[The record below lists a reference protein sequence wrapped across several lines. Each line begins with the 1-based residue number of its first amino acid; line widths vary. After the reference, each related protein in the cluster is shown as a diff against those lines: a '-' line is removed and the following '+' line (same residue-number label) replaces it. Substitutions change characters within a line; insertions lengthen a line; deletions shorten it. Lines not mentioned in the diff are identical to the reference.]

1 LPERLRNASALTK
14 GGKVFAYKVKDPR
27 GYAVVDFWRDE
38 EGKLF
43 AKGIE
48 EKPKIPK
55 SSFAIPGLYF
65 YDNNVIDIAKSLEPS
80 SRGELEITDVNKIYL
95 KRRELIVEEL
105 GRGVA
110 WLDVGTHETLLQA
123 SHFVQVIEERQGM
136 MISCPEEIAYRLG
149 YITLNELDK
158 LTQDMGDNFY
168 KQYLN
173 GLVELE

>member
-1 LPERLRNASALTK
+1 M
-14 GGKVFAYKVKDPR
+14 
-27 GYAVVDFWRDE
+27 
-38 EGKLF
+38 
-43 AKGIE
+43 
-48 EKPKIPK
+48 
-55 SSFAIPGLYF
+55 
-65 YDNNVIDIAKSLEPS
+65 EPS